1 MIEVKNKAVL
11 RDGQQIALI
20 EDGVCRSYSAFPPV
34 VKGQIKKAS
43 GNPALAFEL
52 VEAQD
57 GASGGG
63 EVEAPVVQ
71 AQGGIDPENFR
82 KAKEMLSVPEPVVQA
97 VKATEPE
104 APIPPDEDGRGPRTI
119 ADLHTLAEIGMIP
132 QPPPTHEA
140 LGSRNP
146 VFVQWVK
153 AHLSPEDF
161 AAAYRGR
168 KLPTVEEVEA
178 EFGKLSRV
186 LAEQERASKDDK
198 GGIRF

>member
-1 MIEVKNKAVL
+1 MIEVKNKDVL

-34 VKGQIKKAS
+34 VKGQIKKAA
-43 GNPALAFEL
+43 GNAELAFYVIMQQDKSEPDAFEQAIKE
-52 VEAQD
+52 EAEQPKTPLEKM
-57 GASGGG
+57 AQ
-63 EVEAPVVQ
+63 VV
-71 AQGGIDPENFR
+71 GDLMPSE
-82 KAKEMLSVPEPVVQA
+82 
-97 VKATEPE
+97 
-104 APIPPDEDGRGPRTI
+104 PRTI
-119 ADLHTLAEIGMIP
+119 ADLHALAEKGTIP
-132 QPPPTHEA
+132 PPPPTHEA
-140 LGSRNP
+140 LGSRTP
-146 VFVQWVK
+146 AFVQWVK

>member
-1 MIEVKNKAVL
+1 MIEIKNKAVL

-20 EDGVCRSYSAFPPV
+20 EDGVCRSYSAIPPV
-34 VKGQIKKAS
+34 LKSQIKKAA

-57 GASGGG
+57 GVSGGG
-63 EVEAPVVQ
+63 EAETPVVQ
-71 AQGGIDPENFR
+71 LVELPTTFIPNESDNVLKREHLPD
-82 KAKEMLSVPEPVVQA
+82 
-97 VKATEPE
+97 AT
-104 APIPPDEDGRGPRTI
+104 ASATPRTI
-119 ADLHTLAEIGMIP
+119 ADLHALAEKGTIP
-132 QPPPTHEA
+132 KPPPTHEA
-140 LGSRNP
+140 LGSRTP
-146 VFVQWVK
+146 ALVQWVK

-161 AAAYRGR
+161 EAAYKGR

-186 LAEQERASKDDK
+186 LAEQERASKDK

>member
-20 EDGVCRSYSAFPPV
+20 EDGVCRSYSAIPPV
-34 VKGQIKKAS
+34 LKGQIKKAA

-63 EVEAPVVQ
+63 EAETPVVQ
-71 AQGGIDPENFR
+71 
-82 KAKEMLSVPEPVVQA
+82 PVEA
-97 VKATEPE
+97 IEPE
-104 APIPPDEDGRGPRTI
+104 TPVEFVAELEAQPLPRTI
-119 ADLHTLAEIGMIP
+119 ADLHALAEKGTIP
-132 QPPPTHEA
+132 KPPPTHEA
-140 LGSRNP
+140 LGSRTP
-146 VFVQWVK
+146 ALVQWVK

-161 AAAYRGR
+161 AAAYRNR
-168 KLPTVEEVEA
+168 KLPTIEEVEA
-178 EFGKLSRV
+178 EFGKLARV